1 MPRVWRLG
9 DHVNTDQI
17 IPGRY
22 NVTTDRVHLAR
33 HCLCEHRPDFATGV
47 AGGDVLVAGRNFGCG
62 SSREHAAVALKGTG
76 LAAVVAISFARI
88 FYRNAINIGLPVL
101 IAPEAAAALQDGD
114 EVRVDIASGAVH
126 DLARQRTFQA
136 EPLPEFV
143 QRIVE
148 AGGIIPLVRQQG
160 RLAAPPQRP

>member
-9 DHVNTDQI
+9 DSVNTDQI

-22 NVTTDRVHLAR
+22 NVTTDRAQLA
-33 HCLCEHRPDFATGV
+33 HYCLYEHRPDFASG
-47 AGGDVLVAGRNFGCG
+47 
-62 SSREHAAVALKGTG
+62 
-76 LAAVVAISFARI
+76 
-88 FYRNAINIGLPVL
+88 AIN
-101 IAPEAAAALQDGD
+101 
-114 EVRVDIASGAVH
+114 
-126 DLARQRTFQA
+126 DLARGHIFHA

-160 RLAAPPQRP
+160 RLAAPPQHP

>member
-9 DHVNTDQI
+9 DNVNTDQI

-22 NVTTDRVHLAR
+22 NVTTDRAHLAR
-33 HCLCEHRPDFATGV
+33 YCLCEHRPDFAGGV
-47 AGGDVLVAGRNFGCG
+47 AAGDVLVAGRNFGCG
-62 SSREHAAVALKGTG
+62 SSREHAAVALKATG
-76 LAAVVAISFARI
+76 LAAVIAASFARI

-101 IAPEAAAALQDGD
+101 IAPAAAAFEDGD
-114 EVRVDIASGAVH
+114 EIRVDIASGAIH
-126 DLARQRTFQA
+126 DAARGRLFQA

-148 AGGIIPLVRQQG
+148 AGGIIPLVRRQG
-160 RLAAPPQRP
+160 RLAAPPPHP